1 MDAGVPRVP
10 PGALV
15 NTRNGKVQVGAKSSL
30 HTARKDP
37 PLSPERSCTQSLT
50 GFPQR
55 IIISF
60 VQALDFAAVEA
71 LIPNLQPCAEGFGR
85 A

>member
-1 MDAGVPRVP
+1 VDAGVPRDT
-10 PGALV
+10 G
-15 NTRNGKVQVGAKSSL
+15 NGKVQVGAKSSL

-37 PLSPERSCTQSLT
+37 PLSPERSCTQSLI

-60 VQALDFAAVEA
+60 VQALDFAGVEA
-71 LIPNLQPCAEGFGR
+71 LIPNLQPCAESFGR